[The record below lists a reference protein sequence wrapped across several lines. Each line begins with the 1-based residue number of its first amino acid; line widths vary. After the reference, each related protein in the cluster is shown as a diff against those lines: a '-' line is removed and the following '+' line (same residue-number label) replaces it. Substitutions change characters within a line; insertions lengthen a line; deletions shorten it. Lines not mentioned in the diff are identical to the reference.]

1 MTMTPFQREGLHLLG
16 YTKRESEFLFLVATH
31 SGYFTNRQ
39 FKCFAQTESGSVS
52 HAFIRK
58 LLDRKH
64 VSYHAYRS
72 GGRVY
77 HLFARK
83 VYQAIERENLRT
95 RKKHQLDYVKTRL
108 VALDFVLGHPQ
119 HRYLETEAE
128 KVAFFENE
136 LAVTREILPVKLYR
150 AKRSADITPRHFVDR
165 FPMFVDRH
173 SSPPVVTF
181 TYVEAGAVS
190 LEAFGTHLRAYL
202 RLFQALPKL
211 QFIYLAP
218 TPRLFQAAE
227 SEFYHLLYGAS
238 HRTKSASLLDY
249 FRVRKAWEA
258 KERVASA
265 DVVLLKEAQ
274 GRYAARQFEELYEKW
289 RRAAI
294 DDSEAAKSLEHGR
307 PFGERIFRT
316 MVPTLRHRWG
326 ERAEWGREIL
336 VDVQTSEVRP
346 DRGHTKH
353 QLIENDIAGRNV
365 ADLAADFSDENLPI
379 SFR

>member
-1 MTMTPFQREGLHLLG
+1 MTMTAFQREGLHLLG

-39 FKCFAQTESGSVS
+39 FKSFAQTESGSVS

-95 RKKHQLDYVKTRL
+95 RKNHQLDYVKTRL
-108 VALDFVLGHPQ
+108 VALDFVLGHP
-119 HRYLETEAE
+119 HHHYLETEAE
-128 KVAFFENE
+128 KVAFFEHE
-136 LAVTREILPVKLYR
+136 LTVKKEILPVKLYR
-150 AKRSADITPRHFVDR
+150 ARRSADITPRYFVDR
-165 FPMFVDRH
+165 FPMFVDRRM
-173 SSPPVVTF
+173 SPPVVTF

-202 RLFQALPKL
+202 RLFHALPKL
-211 QFIYLAP
+211 EFVYLAP

-238 HRTKSASLLDY
+238 HRTKSASLFDY
-249 FRVRKAWEA
+249 FRIRKAWEA

-265 DVVLLKEAQ
+265 DVISLKEFQ
-274 GRYAARQFEELYEKW
+274 VRYAARPFEELYEKW
-289 RRAAI
+289 RRGALE
-294 DDSEAAKSLEHGR
+294 DNEVTKSLEQGQ
-307 PFGERIFRT
+307 PSEKSVFRT
-316 MVPTLRHRWG
+316 LICGSSLSVFTDPRG
-326 ERAEWGREIL
+326 NGAENHQENDNKDGL
-336 VDVQTSEVRP
+336 SQTSTNRS
-346 DRGHTKH
+346 
-353 QLIENDIAGRNV
+353 IE
-365 ADLAADFSDENLPI
+365 I
-379 SFR
+379 SGA

>member
-1 MTMTPFQREGLHLLG
+1 MTMTAFQREGLNLLG

-39 FKCFAQTESGSVS
+39 FKSFAQTESGSVS

-64 VSYHAYRS
+64 ASYHSYRS

-95 RKKHQLDYVKTRL
+95 RKKHELEYVRTRL

-128 KVAFFENE
+128 KIAFFEKEWN
-136 LAVTREILPVKLYR
+136 VGRETLPVKQYR
-150 AKRSADITPRHFVDR
+150 ARRSAEITPRYFVDR
-165 FPMFVDRH
+165 FPMFVDRL
-173 SSPPVVTF
+173 SSRPVVTF
-181 TYVEAGAVS
+181 TYVDAGAVT

-202 RLFQALPKL
+202 GLFQAAHKL
-211 QFIYLAP
+211 EFIYLAP

-227 SEFYHLLYGAS
+227 SEFYHVLYGVRDRA
-238 HRTKSASLLDY
+238 KSVSLLD
-249 FRVRKAWEA
+249 FVRIRKAWDA

-274 GRYAARQFEELYEKW
+274 ARYAGRQFEELYEKW
-289 RRAAI
+289 RQGAIADAEVMRAAEQ
-294 DDSEAAKSLEHGR
+294 SSPSQKGL
-307 PFGERIFRT
+307 FRT
-316 MVPTLRHRWG
+316 MACGSSLTVFTDPRG
-326 ERAEWGREIL
+326 NGAENCA
-336 VDVQTSEVRP
+336 
-346 DRGHTKH
+346 
-353 QLIENDIAGRNV
+353 ENDTAGGLRQ
-365 ADLAADFSDENLPI
+365 I
-379 SFR
+379 SGNESMQISEA

>member
-1 MTMTPFQREGLHLLG
+1 MTMTAFQREGLHLLG
-16 YTKRESEFLFLVATH
+16 YTKREAEFLFLVATH

-58 LLDRKH
+58 LLDRRH
-64 VSYHAYRS
+64 VTFHSYRS

-108 VALDFVLGHPQ
+108 VALDFVLGHPER
-119 HRYLETEAE
+119 HYLGTEAE

-136 LAVTREILPVKLYR
+136 LAVSREILPVKQYR
-150 AKRSADITPRHFVDR
+150 ARRSAEITPRYFVDR
-165 FPMFVDRH
+165 FPMFLDRR

-181 TYVEAGAVS
+181 TYVDVGAVS

-202 RLFQALPKL
+202 PLFHALPKL
-211 QFIYLAP
+211 EFIYMAP
-218 TPRLFQAAE
+218 TPRLFQSAE
-227 SEFYHLLYGAS
+227 SEFYYRLYGTS

-274 GRYAARQFEELYEKW
+274 VRYAARQFEELYEKW
-289 RRAAI
+289 RRGGFEDTEVAKNLEQVHPSRDGLFQAMICGSSLSVFTDPRGKAAENRSEN
-294 DDSEAAKSLEHGR
+294 DSEDGSPQISSSR
-307 PFGERIFRT
+307 SI
-316 MVPTLRHRWG
+316 
-326 ERAEWGREIL
+326 EISG
-336 VDVQTSEVRP
+336 V
-346 DRGHTKH
+346 
-353 QLIENDIAGRNV
+353 
-365 ADLAADFSDENLPI
+365 
-379 SFR
+379 